1 MSLFFFL
8 VGFQGR
14 TPAAS
19 MVSTASIIGNTHT
32 HTHTHIHTH
41 THTHAMYNKD
51 IALSGM
57 LLNAQEHDSVATV

>member
-1 MSLFFFL
+1 
-8 VGFQGR
+8 
-14 TPAAS
+14 